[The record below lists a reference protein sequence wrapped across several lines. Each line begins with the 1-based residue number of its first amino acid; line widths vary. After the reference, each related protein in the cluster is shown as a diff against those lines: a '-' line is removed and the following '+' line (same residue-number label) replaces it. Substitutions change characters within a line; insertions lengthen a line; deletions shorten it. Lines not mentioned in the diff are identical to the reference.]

1 MSDIGCDA
9 VAANA
14 PELALGLVDGQ
25 DRAVLLDHVRACPHC
40 QVLVADLAETGDL
53 LTMLAPEAEPPVGFG
68 ERVVDAITAPRRRAR
83 RRRAVALG
91 ITAAAA
97 AILAV
102 VVVRVVDA
110 RRDDVSA
117 VAPALRTAPVVD
129 AAGLKVGSVAIS
141 GTAPVA
147 VGVTVDYAIPD
158 GGYTLVIRNA
168 HGSDDVLGSIDV
180 IDGTGTWKGEV
191 ELPTGTPVRF
201 AMVDE
206 AGTQVCGAV
215 VTELQA

>member
-25 DRAVLLDHVRACPHC
+25 DRAALLDHVRACPRC

-53 LTMLAPEAEPPVGFG
+53 LTLLAPEAEPPVGFG
-68 ERVVDAITAPRRRAR
+68 ARVIDAITAPRRQAR
-83 RRRAVALG
+83 RRRAVALVL
-91 ITAAAA
+91 TAAAA

-102 VVVRVVDA
+102 VAVRVVDA
-110 RRDDVSA
+110 GRDDVSA
-117 VAPALRTAPVVD
+117 VAPALRTAPMVD
-129 AAGLKVGSVAIS
+129 ASGLKVGSVAIS
-141 GTAPVA
+141 GTAPA
-147 VGVTVDYAIPD
+147 TVGVTVDYAIPD
-158 GGYTLVIRNA
+158 GGYTLVVRDA
-168 HGSDDVLGSIDV
+168 GGSDDVLGSIDV
-180 IDGTGTWKGEV
+180 TDGTGTWKGEV
-191 ELPTGTPVRF
+191 GLPAGTTARF

-215 VTELQA
+215 VT